1 MFIRINLFIFLDM
14 LGNKKII
21 YLAVALSV
29 VVLAVLYFHNQVYF
43 SHGVSQSD
51 KIFEIKKG
59 EGGSEIAARLASD
72 GIISGKIHFVYYL
85 RINDLAAKIL
95 PGNYQLSGKLTI
107 PEIVVVLTEKKDEF
121 MKITFPEG
129 WTVAQMAER
138 LTANNLP
145 GADFS
150 AIARNPSGELLAKFD
165 FFNSLPKGQNL
176 EGYLFPDTYFF
187 SKDATGSGI
196 AQKMLNNFADKLTPE
211 IRAEIV
217 AQNKNLYQILTM
229 ASILEGEVKS
239 AEDRKIVSG
248 LFWDRFANGQAL
260 QSCATVAFVL
270 GEKKKQYS
278 FEDTRIVS
286 PYNTYLNKGLIPGP
300 ISNPGL
306 VSILAAL
313 HPTETQYNYFLSDP
327 KTGETIFSKTLDEH
341 NANKVKYGL

>member
-1 MFIRINLFIFLDM
+1 MGIIKSKKTLFFLA
-14 LGNKKII
+14 I
-21 YLAVALSV
+21 ALMAIGF
-29 VVLAVLYFHNQVYF
+29 LFYFRNQVYF
-43 SHGVSQSD
+43 SHGASQSD

-59 EGGSEIAARLASD
+59 EGGSEIADRLAAD
-72 GIISGKIHFVYYL
+72 GIISGKIYFYYYL
-85 RINDLAAKIL
+85 RVNDLAGKIL

-121 MKITFPEG
+121 VKITFPEG
-129 WTVAQMAER
+129 WTTKQMAER

-145 GADFS
+145 GADFL
-150 AIARNPSGELLAKFD
+150 AIVQNPTVELLAKFD
-165 FFNSLPKGQNL
+165 FFKSLPEGQNL

-187 SKDATGSGI
+187 SKEATGSGI
-196 AQKMLNNFADKLTPE
+196 VQKMLNNFGEKLTPE
-211 IRAEIV
+211 IRQEMIV
-217 AQNKNLYQILTM
+217 QNKNLYQILTM

-239 AEDRKIVSG
+239 ESDRKIVSG
-248 LFWDRFANGQAL
+248 LFWDRIKNGQAL

-278 FEDTRIVS
+278 FDDTRVAS
-286 PYNTYLNKGLIPGP
+286 PYNTYLNAGLIPGP

-306 VSILAAL
+306 MSILAAL

-327 KTGETIFSKTLDEH
+327 KTGETIFSKTLEEH